1 MLSAKLQAEHPYL
14 RAYTAT
20 EVGGLM
26 QADITVSH
34 AGSSTCSNFT
44 REGIGSCDLPVCVPD
59 GGVLNRRD
67 ECDGLTSLT
76 VS

>member
-1 MLSAKLQAEHPYL
+1 MLFTNITAAAAATGRVHMFRLHSSDMLSAKLQAEHPFL

-34 AGSSTCSNFT
+34 AGSLCSNFT
-44 REGIGSCDLPVCVPD
+44 RAMI
-59 GGVLNRRD
+59 
-67 ECDGLTSLT
+67 
-76 VS
+76 